1 VAVCLPVPTHHS
13 DQDPRGANARVMIP
27 NKFSFDPIAREVKTM
42 SIFEKTK
49 HCTKR
54 FPCRFKLAMMVFS
67 VAVIVSI
74 ITVPFI
80 HNVA

>member
-1 VAVCLPVPTHHS
+1 
-13 DQDPRGANARVMIP
+13 
-27 NKFSFDPIAREVKTM
+27 M

-54 FPCRFKLAMMVFS
+54 FPCRFKLALMVFS
-67 VAVIVSI
+67 VAVIASI

-80 HNVA
+80 HSLA

>member
-1 VAVCLPVPTHHS
+1 
-13 DQDPRGANARVMIP
+13 
-27 NKFSFDPIAREVKTM
+27 M

-54 FPCRFKLAMMVFS
+54 FPCRFKLALMIFS
-67 VAVIVSI
+67 VAVIASI

-80 HNVA
+80 HHVA